1 MRIFS
6 GLPSSAAWLGA
17 AGLIPFVVLALSA
30 PFLPAAHRA
39 GALFALGAYGAVILS
54 FLGGV
59 RWGVAI
65 AAAPTDRDGT
75 TLAGALVLSVVP
87 SLAAWLALLL
97 PPPSGLWVLLA
108 GFAGMLYLDVSP
120 AHAGAAPPWYRQ
132 LRWPLSCLVLA
143 TLVCGCLA

>member
-87 SLAAWLALLL
+87 SLAAWLALPRPCECGLRRDGVCAAA
-97 PPPSGLWVLLA
+97 PPPSRRLLRH
-108 GFAGMLYLDVSP
+108 G
-120 AHAGAAPPWYRQ
+120 GAR
-132 LRWPLSCLVLA
+132 V
-143 TLVCGCLA
+143 

>member
-1 MRIFS
+1 MTVSKVLRS
-6 GLPSSAAWLGA
+6 DSWAAAKSPSASSLSSAALTRICVQRSNV
-17 AGLIPFVVLALSA
+17 AGR
-30 PFLPAAHRA
+30 RA
-39 GALFALGAYGAVILS
+39 GAVVVAGAAAGAG
-54 FLGGV
+54 FP
-59 RWGVAI
+59 VAAKTI
-65 AAAPTDRDGT
+65 AAAPTDRDGP

>member
-1 MRIFS
+1 MKLPLPTLAVLL
-6 GLPSSAAWLGA
+6 GLGGLVPFLGCGFFAVSAAD
-17 AGLIPFVVLALSA
+17 
-30 PFLPAAHRA
+30 PAAT
-39 GALFALGAYGAVILS
+39 GWLQALILYGAVILS